1 MSCVCLWGG
10 GRVDALKFP
19 GIKTLSPGI
28 FKVSYDSGFKL
39 IHPGAA
45 VCDRPLQH
53 IEVSVLLCVIA
64 RPPVPRTAVRARPL
78 KHLEVPMH
86 RRRSARPL
94 VPRAAVRA
102 RPLQHLEV
110 PARRRVLARRLVPRA
125 SVLARPLQHLEMSA
139 LCHILARPFAPWEVI
154 SAQPLQYFELSFL
167 RREGAQASS
176 IRVEG
181 DEFLVTSFS
190 QDTSLMQELQPA

>member
-1 MSCVCLWGG
+1 
-10 GRVDALKFP
+10 
-19 GIKTLSPGI
+19 
-28 FKVSYDSGFKL
+28 VS
-39 IHPGAA
+39 
-45 VCDRPLQH
+45 
-53 IEVSVLLCVIA
+53 
-64 RPPVPRTAVRARPL
+64 
-78 KHLEVPMH
+78 MH

-110 PARRRVLARRLVPRA
+110 PALCRV
-125 SVLARPLQHLEMSA
+125 
-139 LCHILARPFAPWEVI
+139 LARPFAPWEVI

-181 DEFLVTSFS
+181 VEFLVTSFS